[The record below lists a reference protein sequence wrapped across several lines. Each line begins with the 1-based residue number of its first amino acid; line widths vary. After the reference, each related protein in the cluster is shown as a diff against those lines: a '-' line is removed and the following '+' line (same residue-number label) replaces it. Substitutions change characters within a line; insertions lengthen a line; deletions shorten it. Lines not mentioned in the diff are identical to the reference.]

1 MRTLTLHLIA
11 AACAALAPS
20 FAAAQNA
27 PAAPAHEVRFAA
39 DIDRF
44 LENDKTA
51 PPPRHAIL
59 FIGSSI
65 FRLWSTVSEQMAP
78 LPVFNRGFGGSRTWE
93 ILAYMDKIV
102 LPYEPDIIVYYC
114 GSNDVNAGEPA
125 DAIVARFEQFV
136 ERVAERLPG
145 TRVFFVSIHRSPDK
159 RARWNVVDEANARIK
174 ALAYAT
180 PNLDYIEVNS
190 VLFDASDEPR
200 TELYLADGL
209 HFHPPAYAEFTKII
223 KPVLERAWSERN
235 HRVAVDTPPRR

>member
-1 MRTLTLHLIA
+1 MRTLAICLIA
-11 AACAALAPS
+11 LAGTALFPS
-20 FAAAQNA
+20 PATTQDAAA
-27 PAAPAHEVRFAA
+27 AHEIRFAA

-44 LENDKTA
+44 LENDKA
-51 PPPRHAIL
+51 SPPPRHGIL
-59 FIGSSI
+59 FVGSSI
-65 FRLWSTVSEQMAP
+65 FRLWTTVTEQMAP

-136 ERVAERLPG
+136 RRVAERLPD

-159 RARWNVVDEANARIK
+159 RARWNVVDEANAGIK

-180 PNLDYIEVNS
+180 PNLDYIEVNP
-190 VLFDASDEPR
+190 VLFDARDEPR

-209 HFHPPAYAEFTKII
+209 HFHPPAYVEFTSII
-223 KPVLERAWSERN
+223 KPVLERAWSER
-235 HRVAVDTPPRR
+235 H

>member
-1 MRTLTLHLIA
+1 MRTLAACLIA
-11 AACAALAPS
+11 VVGVALLPS
-20 FAAAQNA
+20 PATTQD
-27 PAAPAHEVRFAA
+27 AAPAHEIRFAA
-39 DIDRF
+39 DIDKF
-44 LENDKTA
+44 LESDKA
-51 PPPRHAIL
+51 SPPPRHGIL
-59 FIGSSI
+59 FVGSSI
-65 FRLWSTVSEQMAP
+65 FRLWTTVTEQMAP

-136 ERVAERLPG
+136 RRVGERLPD

-159 RARWNVVDEANARIK
+159 RARWNVVDEANARVK

-190 VLFDASDEPR
+190 VLFDAHDEPR

-209 HFHPPAYAEFTKII
+209 HFHPPAYVEFTNII
-223 KPVLERAWSERN
+223 KPVLERAWAER
-235 HRVAVDTPPRR
+235 H

>member
-1 MRTLTLHLIA
+1 VT
-11 AACAALAPS
+11 
-20 FAAAQNA
+20 
-27 PAAPAHEVRFAA
+27 
-39 DIDRF
+39 
-44 LENDKTA
+44 
-51 PPPRHAIL
+51 
-59 FIGSSI
+59 
-65 FRLWSTVSEQMAP
+65 EQMAP

-93 ILAYMDKIV
+93 ILAYMDRIV

-136 ERVAERLPG
+136 ERVAARLPE

-190 VLFDASDEPR
+190 VLFDARDEPR
-200 TELYLADGL
+200 TDLYLADGL
-209 HFHPPAYAEFTKII
+209 HFHPPAYVEFTKVI
-223 KPVLERAWSERN
+223 KPVLERAWAER
-235 HRVAVDTPPRR
+235 H

>member
-1 MRTLTLHLIA
+1 MR
-11 AACAALAPS
+11 ALALVLLAVVGS
-20 FAAAQNA
+20 ALCSS
-27 PAAPAHEVRFAA
+27 PAATQDAVPACEVRFAA

-44 LENDKTA
+44 VESDKA
-51 PPPRHAIL
+51 SPPPSHGIL

-65 FRLWSTVSEQMAP
+65 FRLWTNVTEQMAP
-78 LPVFNRGFGGSRTWE
+78 LPVFNRGFGGARTWE

-102 LPYEPDIIVYYC
+102 LPYEPEIIVYYC

-125 DAIVARFEQFV
+125 DAIVARFEQFM
-136 ERVAERLPG
+136 ERVAERLPD

-190 VLFDASDEPR
+190 VLFDARDEPR

-209 HFHPPAYAEFTKII
+209 HFHPPAYVEFTKII
-223 KPVLERAWSERN
+223 KPVLERAWSER
-235 HRVAVDTPPRR
+235 H

>member
-1 MRTLTLHLIA
+1 MRAFAIFLIA
-11 AACAALAPS
+11 LVGMALPMCP
-20 FAAAQNA
+20 AAAQG
-27 PAAPAHEVRFAA
+27 AASAHEIRFAA
-39 DIDRF
+39 DIDKF
-44 LENDKTA
+44 LENDKVS
-51 PPPRHAIL
+51 PPPRDGIL
-59 FIGSSI
+59 FVGSSI
-65 FRLWSTVSEQMAP
+65 FRLWTNVTEQMAP

-102 LPYEPDIIVYYC
+102 LPYEPEIIVYYC

-136 ERVAERLPG
+136 KRVAERLPE

-159 RARWNVVDEANARIK
+159 RARWSVVDEANARIK

-180 PNLDYIEVNS
+180 PNLDYIEVNP
-190 VLFDASDEPR
+190 VLFDARDEPR

-223 KPVLERAWSERN
+223 KPVLERAWSER
-235 HRVAVDTPPRR
+235 H

>member
-1 MRTLTLHLIA
+1 VRTLVIGLIA
-11 AACAALAPS
+11 VVGTALLPS
-20 FAAAQNA
+20 SATTQD
-27 PAAPAHEVRFAA
+27 AAPVHEIRFAA

-44 LENDKTA
+44 LENDKA
-51 PPPRHAIL
+51 VPPPRHGIL
-59 FIGSSI
+59 FVGSSI
-65 FRLWSTVSEQMAP
+65 FRLWTTVTEQMAP

-125 DAIVARFEQFV
+125 EAIVARFEQFV
-136 ERVAERLPG
+136 RRVAERLPD

-159 RARWNVVDEANARIK
+159 RARWSVVDEANARIK

-180 PNLDYIEVNS
+180 PNLDYIEVNP
-190 VLFDASDEPR
+190 VLFDARDEPR

-209 HFHPPAYAEFTKII
+209 HFHPPAYVEFTNII
-223 KPVLERAWSERN
+223 KPVLERAWSER
-235 HRVAVDTPPRR
+235 H

>member
-1 MRTLTLHLIA
+1 MRTLAICLFALA
-11 AACAALAPS
+11 AAGLVPS
-20 FAAAQNA
+20 
-27 PAAPAHEVRFAA
+27 PAATQDAAPVREIRFAA

-44 LENDKTA
+44 LENDKA
-51 PPPRHAIL
+51 SPPPQHGIL
-59 FIGSSI
+59 FVGSSI
-65 FRLWSTVSEQMAP
+65 FRLWTTVTEQMAP

-125 DAIVARFEQFV
+125 EAIVARFEQFV
-136 ERVAERLPG
+136 QRVAERLPD

-180 PNLDYIEVNS
+180 PNLDYIEVNP
-190 VLFDASDEPR
+190 VLFDARGEPR

-209 HFHPPAYAEFTKII
+209 HFHPPAYVEFTNVI
-223 KPVLERAWSERN
+223 KPVLERAWSER
-235 HRVAVDTPPRR
+235 H